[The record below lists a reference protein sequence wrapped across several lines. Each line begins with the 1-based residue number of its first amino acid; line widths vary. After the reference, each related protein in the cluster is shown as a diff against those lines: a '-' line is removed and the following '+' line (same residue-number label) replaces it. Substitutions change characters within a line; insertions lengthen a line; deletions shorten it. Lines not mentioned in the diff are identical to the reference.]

1 MDFRGQEDVRECD
14 NIRVELQPYIQSQY
28 GSSTTIYQILDD
40 FRSNINPSKDMLV
53 FYDNIFN
60 IATANGVGL
69 DVWGE
74 ILVIG
79 RTITDPINGK
89 KFTLEDDEYRSLLYY
104 KALANITDASLA
116 TLNYMLN
123 KLFPELGGVVFNV
136 IDEKQ
141 REDGT
146 FYNNYPMHVR
156 FAFAMYLT
164 DVQLAI
170 FRIGANLIVGAG
182 VGWSLVMIDTDNTF
196 GFNGSLLQPF
206 NNGVFDPYP
215 QSIE

>member
-1 MDFRGQEDVRECD
+1 MA
-14 NIRVELQPYIQSQY
+14 L
-28 GSSTTIYQILDD
+28 
-40 FRSNINPSKDMLV
+40 
-53 FYDNIFN
+53 
-60 IATANGVGL
+60 GL
-69 DVWGE
+69 DTWGE

-141 REDGT
+141 SRGRDVLQIH
-146 FYNNYPMHVR
+146 YPMHVR
-156 FAFAMYLT
+156 FIFFTMYLT
-164 DVQLAI
+164 DVQFAI
-170 FRIGANLIVGAG
+170 RFRIGANLIVGAG
-182 VGWSLVMIDTDNTF
+182 AVLVTDN
-196 GFNGSLLQPF
+196 
-206 NNGVFDPYP
+206 D
-215 QSIE
+215 